1 MSYVINNEIN
11 IQLSVQGA
19 GEAASLAQNIN
30 ILVDNTQNL
39 AKAQANAGTGTT
51 SMRYALR
58 RLAVDMRM
66 VAVGMRVVGAEF
78 GAASPVIAAF
88 TNSVYL
94 TTSALV
100 SLIAVI
106 NVQQSWNSI
115 VTNAQ
120 ATGTALTGL
129 NAVIQKVAT
138 SSHLLVYALAA
149 IAAVMVISWIYD
161 QITGLSKMKDALK
174 NTEDAIWQL
183 NDRMQSLRITQA
195 QLSEGTN
202 MYSYRVQALELEIE
216 RQGYATEGQIM
227 LLKSLQAEYKS
238 AGLEAAYLNLEAG
251 RYQTTLLELNQIK
264 SRTQYD
270 IDNVN
275 RDLVNRIQGGYQG
288 AANIPIP
295 PPKSQLGGEVN
306 RSGAI
311 NVEAGEVV
319 MQKEQLATM
328 LQGRGGG
335 NISLTISLAGAN
347 INGVDDLEGSIARGG
362 ERAREEIQKLRML
375 RDNR

>member
-94 TTSALV
+94 STSALV

-149 IAAVMVISWIYD
+149 IAAVMVVSWIYD

-227 LLKSLQAEYKS
+227 LLKSLKAEYAS

-251 RYQTTLLELNQIK
+251 RLQTTLLVLEQTK

-275 RDLVNRIQGGYQG
+275 RDLINRIQGGYQG
-288 AANIPIP
+288 AANIPMP

-335 NISLTISLAGAN
+335 NISVTISLAGAN
-347 INGVDDLEGSIARGG
+347 INGVQDLEGSIARGG